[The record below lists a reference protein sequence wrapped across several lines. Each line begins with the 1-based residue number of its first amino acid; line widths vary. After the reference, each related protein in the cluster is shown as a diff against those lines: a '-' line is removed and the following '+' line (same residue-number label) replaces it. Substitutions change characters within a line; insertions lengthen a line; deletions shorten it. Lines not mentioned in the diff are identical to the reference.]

1 MADDDTLNSLYRRL
15 DVTAGSA
22 DAQLVSDLYED
33 AVATVLDF
41 TRRTEM
47 IGSMSVYA
55 KQLAVV
61 AYNRLDTE
69 GEAQRDEGNID
80 RYFVNGIPQEIQR
93 PLIRYRVATPR
104 GLSSC
109 D

>member
-1 MADDDTLNSLYRRL
+1 MADEDILNSLYQRL
-15 DVTAGSA
+15 DVTAGTA
-22 DAQLVSDLYED
+22 DAQLVSDLYDD

-41 TRRTEM
+41 TRRDEL
-47 IGSMSVYA
+47 IGSMAVYA

-80 RYFVNGIPQEIQR
+80 RYFVAGIPTEIQQ
-93 PLIRYRVATPR
+93 PLKRYRVAKPR